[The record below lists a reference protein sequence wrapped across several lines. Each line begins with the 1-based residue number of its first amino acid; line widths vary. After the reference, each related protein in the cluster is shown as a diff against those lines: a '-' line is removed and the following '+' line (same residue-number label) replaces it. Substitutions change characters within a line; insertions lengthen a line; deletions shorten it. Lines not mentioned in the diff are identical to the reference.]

1 MVKKWVA
8 RHLKSM
14 VLQLLFLDFDD
25 LGWNFSHL
33 KKNV

>member
-14 VLQLLFLDFDD
+14 VLQLFLDFDD